1 MEFLQKLTQLI
12 RNIIASIIRRSCI
25 IYTITPTEKYPREK
39 QFITIIKTGTL
50 QPEPTV
56 ITIFSHPPRNILNR
70 NSTPGLCVPLSTR
83 GPG

>member
-1 MEFLQKLTQLI
+1 MGFSQKLTQLI
-12 RNIIASIIRRSCI
+12 HNIIASIIRRSCI

-39 QFITIIKTGTL
+39 QFITIIKTGTR
-50 QPEPTV
+50 QPESTV